1 FRIARRVGRSD
12 LSVDPARLR
21 AGLSRLLRA
30 LRHAGR
36 ARRRDGRPPR
46 TGHRSVVAF
55 RPAAPLGL
63 REARTREPRGRL
75 SSRRAGRRSPAA
87 AAALPGSVAG
97 GSAGGGRR
105 RLCLLWAP
113 CGYYPGRAP
122 HIVISIVIPVFNS
135 GDVMIRECHA
145 AIAAVLAAI
154 AEP

>member
-1 FRIARRVGRSD
+1 
-12 LSVDPARLR
+12 
-21 AGLSRLLRA
+21 
-30 LRHAGR
+30 
-36 ARRRDGRPPR
+36 
-46 TGHRSVVAF
+46 
-55 RPAAPLGL
+55 LGL

-122 HIVISIVIPVFNS
+122 HIVISIVIPVFDS

-154 AEP
+154 AEPAEILFVDDGSRDGTLEAVKAVQRGDSRVRIVEPAPHFGVAAAG